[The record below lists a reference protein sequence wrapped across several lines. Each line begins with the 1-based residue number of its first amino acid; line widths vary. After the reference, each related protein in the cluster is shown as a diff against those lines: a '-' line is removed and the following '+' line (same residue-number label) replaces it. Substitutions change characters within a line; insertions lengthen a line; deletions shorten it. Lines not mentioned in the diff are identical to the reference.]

1 MVHVDPTGKATFR
14 FRHAANGP
22 VFLVG
27 DFCHWHTDHLPM
39 RKVSDSE
46 WTLMMRLPPGTF
58 EFRYLADGTWYT
70 DYAAFGVNRNRF
82 GDFNSVVRIPKVR
95 PAIAEPEHIHLPQAT
110 RLAASA

>member
-14 FRHAANGP
+14 FRHATKGP

-27 DFCHWHTDHLPM
+27 DFCHWHIDHLPM

-46 WTLMMRLPPGTF
+46 WVLMMRLPPGTF
-58 EFRYLADGTWYT
+58 EFRYFADGTWCT
-70 DYAAFGVNRNRF
+70 DYASFGVTRNRF
-82 GDFNSVVRIPKVR
+82 GDYNSVLRVPKVR
-95 PAIAEPEHIHLPQAT
+95 PAIAEPERVHLPQAT

>member
-14 FRHAANGP
+14 FRHATLGP

-27 DFCHWHTDHLPM
+27 DFCGWHTDHLPM

-58 EFRYLADGTWYT
+58 EFRYYADGTWYT
-70 DYAAFGVNRNRF
+70 DYAAFGVARNRF
-82 GDFNSVVRIPKVR
+82 GDFNSVVRILKVH
-95 PAIAEPEHIHLPQAT
+95 PAIAQPERVHLSGAS

>member
-14 FRHAANGP
+14 FYHATNGP
-22 VFLVG
+22 VFVVG
-27 DFCHWHTDHLPM
+27 DFCRWHTDHLPM

-46 WTLMMRLPPGTF
+46 WTFMMRLPPGTF
-58 EFRYLADGTWYT
+58 EFRYFADGTWYT

-82 GDFNSVVRIPKVR
+82 GDFNSVVRMPKVR
-95 PAIAEPEHIHLPQAT
+95 PAIAQPEPARLVQPA